1 MWIYSLNMLCHVVL
15 LRSPLPENK
24 RNIKMLNLLEAKSFP
39 YLLQSQSRYSQKIKK
54 EITVI
59 LFDSD

>member
-24 RNIKMLNLLEAKSFP
+24 RNIKMYLLQAKSFP
-39 YLLQSQSRYSQKIKK
+39 YLLQLQSRYSQKIKK